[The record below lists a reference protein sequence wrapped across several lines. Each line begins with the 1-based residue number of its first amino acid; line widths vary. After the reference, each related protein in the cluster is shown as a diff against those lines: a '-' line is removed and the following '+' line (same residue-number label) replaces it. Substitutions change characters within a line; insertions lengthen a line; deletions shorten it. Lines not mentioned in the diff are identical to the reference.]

1 MPGQSIFSDD
11 WRDCLRAH
19 YTHVIRTDDKGT
31 EVTLRAVMREAGF
44 TPDELKALYVEAT
57 MHVDNMPP
65 DFIPD
70 MELAAAEPAPEQVV
84 QALVEEAAAVID
96 GFDAEEAEESYDDEP
111 PPPAD
116 PGIVQLSLF

>member
-1 MPGQSIFSDD
+1 MSGQSIFSDD

-19 YTHVIRTDDKGT
+19 YMHVIRTDDKGT

-44 TPDELKALYVEAT
+44 TADELKALYVEAT
-57 MHVDNMPP
+57 MHVDDVPP

-70 MELAAAEPAPEQVV
+70 MDFAAPEPAPEQVV
-84 QALVEEAAAVID
+84 QALVEEAAVVID
-96 GFDAEEAEESYDDEP
+96 GIDDEGAEGTPNDEP
-111 PPPAD
+111 PPTTD

>member
-19 YTHVIRTDDKGT
+19 YKHVIRTDDKVT

-44 TPDELKALYVEAT
+44 SADELKALYVEAT

-70 MELAAAEPAPEQVV
+70 MELAEPEPQPPSP
-84 QALVEEAAAVID
+84 ALLAEAAAVID
-96 GFDAEEAEESYDDEP
+96 GVDDEAAEDDRGDEP
-111 PPPAD
+111 PQPSD